1 MDQSSFDNWAGADGL
16 LPDTQFIRLELRDGE
31 LTVTGKQFG
40 FETWWF
46 SWPFITD
53 FYLEMKVNSGS
64 CTGKD
69 AYGVILRGPDKGAT
83 NAYGYMLG
91 FSCDGYYRLS
101 RLDSSNPFQ
110 STELIP
116 WTKSAAI
123 PSGADQDVFLGIE
136 AIGDEFTIYANRY
149 EIAKFT
155 DARHLSGRYGIY
167 AFAGGTVGYT
177 YRVDELAYWVIVE

>member
-1 MDQSSFDNWAGADGL
+1 MDQSSFDNWAGGDGL
-16 LPDTQFIRLELRDGE
+16 LPDSQYLRLELRDGE
-31 LTVTGKQFG
+31 LFVTGKQFG

-53 FYLEMKVNSGS
+53 FYLESKVDSGT

-83 NAYGYMLG
+83 NAYGYMIG
-91 FSCDGYYRLS
+91 FSCDGSYRVS
-101 RLDSSNPFQ
+101 RLDSSNPFA

-123 PSGADQDVFLGIE
+123 PAGADQEVFVGIKVV
-136 AIGDEFTIYANRY
+136 GDEFTIYANRY
-149 EIAKFT
+149 EIVTFT
-155 DARHLSGRYGIY
+155 DARYPAGRYGVY
-167 AFAGGTVGYT
+167 VFAGGTVGYT
-177 YRVDELAYWVIVE
+177 YVVDELAYWILSE